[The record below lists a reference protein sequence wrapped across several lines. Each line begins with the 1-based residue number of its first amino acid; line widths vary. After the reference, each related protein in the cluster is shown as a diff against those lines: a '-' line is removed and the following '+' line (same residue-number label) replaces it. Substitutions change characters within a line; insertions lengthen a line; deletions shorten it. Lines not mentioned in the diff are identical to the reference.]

1 VAADTDQVTAFLPMP
16 PGSKLNNVWLDV
28 SVLSESAVSI
38 FSSLMYGLSGFVVDV
53 DDPDTT
59 HSYDYVWD
67 SMVQKDVPEGHN
79 ILSID
84 TATQNTAPEFGQG
97 ELDLFQIFGDN
108 LTGNMQLYQRR
119 EFLTFPKRPIAY
131 DPSNDTFFG
140 MDAFK
145 VHVRGGPTVTR
156 PSVAMFGF
164 SSPALDQTQSYSGGA
179 LGTTP
184 TEREWIITM
193 YAEVFLYDMWKH
205 LIGVIT
211 TTSSAEP
218 FDEVSAWF
226 AKLMEDK
233 MYETATSRII
243 PSGFHVHTKATW
255 DMSVVGKPGKA
266 ILTSD

>member
-1 VAADTDQVTAFLPMP
+1 
-16 PGSKLNNVWLDV
+16 
-28 SVLSESAVSI
+28 
-38 FSSLMYGLSGFVVDV
+38 LSGFVVDM

-67 SMVQKDVPEGHN
+67 TMIHKDVAEGHD

-84 TATQNTAPEFGQG
+84 TATQVTAPEFEVGRI
-97 ELDLFQIFGDN
+97 DLFQIFGDN
-108 LTGNMQLYQRR
+108 LQGNMQLYQRR
-119 EFLTFPKRPIAY
+119 EYLTFAKRPVAY
-131 DPSNDTFFG
+131 DPSNDTFHG

-145 VHVRGGPTVTR
+145 VHVRGGPRVSR

-164 SSPALDQTQSYSGGA
+164 SSPAMDQTQSYSGGA

-184 TEREWIITM
+184 TEQEWIFTM

-205 LIGVIT
+205 LIGVT
-211 TTSSAEP
+211 PSTSTDP
-218 FDEVSAWF
+218 YDDVSAWF

-233 MYETATSRII
+233 MYETAVGRII
-243 PSGFHVHTKATW
+243 PKDFSVWAKATW

-266 ILTSD
+266 VLTSD

>member
-1 VAADTDQVTAFLPMP
+1 VVAANSDQVVAFLPMP

-28 SVLSESAVSI
+28 SVLTSASIAISESV
-38 FSSLMYGLSGFVVDV
+38 MYGLSGFVVDM

-67 SMVQKDVPEGHN
+67 TMIHKDVAEGHD

-84 TATQNTAPEFGQG
+84 TATQNTEPEFEVGQI
-97 ELDLFQIFGDN
+97 DLFQIFGDN
-108 LTGNMQLYQRR
+108 LQGNMQVYQRR
-119 EFLTFPKRPIAY
+119 EYLTFAKRPVGY
-131 DPSNDTFFG
+131 DPSNDTFHG

-145 VHVRGGPTVTR
+145 VHVRGGPRVSR

-164 SSPALDQTQSYSGGA
+164 SSPAMDRTQSYSGGA

-184 TEREWIITM
+184 TEQEWIFTM

-205 LIGVIT
+205 LIGVT
-211 TTSSAEP
+211 PSSSTDP
-218 FDEVSAWF
+218 YDDVSAWF

-233 MYETATSRII
+233 MYETAVGRII
-243 PSGFHVHTKATW
+243 PSSFNVHTKATW

-266 ILTSD
+266 VLTSD